1 MPLVTYQQVKPFAA
15 AIRKAARNR
24 TMPPWFA
31 DPCCGHFSN
40 DPSLTKQQI
49 AAISAWVD
57 ASAPAGNTQD
67 APPPVRWTKR
77 WKITRPDVVLTMPV
91 AAKIPASGETP
102 YQEIIIP
109 THFKKDRWV
118 QMCEIRPGDAMAVHH
133 AVAYVRPPNSNWLR
147 GAPIGV
153 PFSANQLPTAKL
165 RRDAQ
170 WTTSEILLLY
180 APGSPPGRWP
190 KGFAKFVSA
199 GSDIVLQMHYMTMG
213 HPMEDRTSIGLVFAK
228 EPPQKR
234 VLTLQLTN
242 DKFVIPPGD
251 PNKRV
256 EVHGSIPNDCLLLSL
271 FPHMH
276 LRGKA
281 FRYNLYRKGQ
291 PMKPLLFV
299 HYNFHWQLH
308 YRFAKPIPLKA
319 GDVLQAIATFDNSKD
334 NPYNPDPTAAVYWG
348 DGTSSGMMI
357 GFFNVAVP
365 VGVDKKQFFVR
376 KREPRLQR
384 SSVQEP

>member
-1 MPLVTYQQVKPFAA
+1 MAPMPLVTYQQVKPFAA
-15 AIRKAARNR
+15 AIRKAVRDR
-24 TMPPWFA
+24 TMPPWSA

-40 DPSLTKQQI
+40 DPSLTRQQM

-57 ASAPAGNTQD
+57 AAAPAGNPHD
-67 APPPVRWTKR
+67 APSPVHWIKR
-77 WKITRPDVVLTMPV
+77 WKIEKPDAVLTMPV
-91 AAKIPASGETP
+91 AAKIPANGEMP

-118 QMCEIRPGDAMAVHH
+118 QMCEIHPGDPMAVHH
-133 AVAYVRPPNSNWLR
+133 VVAYVRPPNSDWLR

-153 PFSANQLPTAKL
+153 PFSANQLSTAKL
-165 RRDAQ
+165 RHDAQ

-190 KGFAKFVSA
+190 KGFAKFVPA

-228 EPPQKR
+228 KPPQKR

-256 EVHGSIPNDCLLLSL
+256 EVHGSIPNDCLLLGL

-276 LRGKA
+276 LRGKT

-291 PMKPLLFV
+291 PMKTLLFV
-299 HYNFHWQLH
+299 HYDFHWQLH

-365 VGVDKKQFFVR
+365 AGVDKRQFFVR
-376 KREPRLQR
+376 KAER
-384 SSVQEP
+384 